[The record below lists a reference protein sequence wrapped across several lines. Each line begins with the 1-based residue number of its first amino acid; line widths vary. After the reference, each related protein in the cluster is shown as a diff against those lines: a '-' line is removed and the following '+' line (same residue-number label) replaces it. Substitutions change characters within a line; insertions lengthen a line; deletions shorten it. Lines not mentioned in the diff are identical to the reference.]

1 MIEAKLS
8 VAASRNVRASL
19 FLRNQL
25 SSSFRIERSLEK
37 KSLSLKKKLVEDRN
51 RTLKGLVS
59 RSTEKEKGKKGGVGT
74 LSLLGG
80 GLLGKRLLGRGRVP
94 KIPTRSITPLSRVG
108 RLGKLGPLAVVGT
121 GLDFAGRKA
130 EGQTNLQAGLGAGG
144 GLAGALAGGKYGA
157 ILGTAVGGP
166 IGTVVGGIGGS
177 IVGGL
182 AGGRL
187 ADIFSGADRR
197 RKFEEQRVEMST
209 KKTLFSGALDDLD
222 RVLDKLEETSI
233 LTIIKKQDDGL
244 PEKERLPGLI
254 PRNPFIGKGTARRVG
269 EELAKYAAI
278 AGVTFLLI
286 PSDPTDIATTAPL
299 AIKLQALAKSTRLF
313 KALKGIFVKP
323 PKFLQ
328 PGKDI
333 PGISAKGLKI
343 RAEALLRKLNPNIK
357 FDPKKLTK
365 KQIEAKTLKD
375 LLKQEKV
382 LQEKLKK
389 LTGSKTIDEATQK
402 AIQKFTERLVDIT
415 KRLEGKKIPDY
426 TKTKKFAPGGVF
438 TRPGTNINNLKV
450 EASTNDNNFIAQA
463 GELEPPNNIFLI
475 NQDNSQKS
483 SPTIIQGGS
492 DNIAMIRGSGTNSF
506 DSLTKY
512 GEMTALM
519 TV

>member
-1 MIEAKLS
+1 
-8 VAASRNVRASL
+8 
-19 FLRNQL
+19 
-25 SSSFRIERSLEK
+25 
-37 KSLSLKKKLVEDRN
+37 
-51 RTLKGLVS
+51 
-59 RSTEKEKGKKGGVGT
+59 
-74 LSLLGG
+74 
-80 GLLGKRLLGRGRVP
+80 
-94 KIPTRSITPLSRVG
+94 
-108 RLGKLGPLAVVGT
+108 
-121 GLDFAGRKA
+121 
-130 EGQTNLQAGLGAGG
+130 
-144 GLAGALAGGKYGA
+144 
-157 ILGTAVGGP
+157 
-166 IGTVVGGIGGS
+166 
-177 IVGGL
+177 
-182 AGGRL
+182 
-187 ADIFSGADRR
+187 
-197 RKFEEQRVEMST
+197 MST

-254 PRNPFIGKGTARRVG
+254 PRNPLIGKSTARRVG

-313 KALKGIFVKP
+313 KALKAIFVKT
-323 PKFLQ
+323 PKALQ

-333 PGISAKGLKI
+333 PGISAKGIKI
-343 RAEALLRKLNPNIK
+343 RAEALLRKLNPKIK
-357 FDPKKLTK
+357 FEPKKLTK

-375 LLKQEKV
+375 LLRQEKV

-389 LTGSKTIDEATQK
+389 LTGSKTITEATQK
-402 AIQKFTERLVDIT
+402 TIQKAYEKLRKVTEQLQGRTI
-415 KRLEGKKIPDY
+415 K
-426 TKTKKFAPGGVF
+426 KKFAPGGVF
-438 TRPGTNINNLKV
+438 TRPSTNTNNLKV
-450 EASTNDNNFIAQA
+450 EAPTNDNNFIAQA
-463 GELEPPNNIFLI
+463 GELEPSNNIFLI